1 MYIAHRN
8 LKVTDGNTSGSL
20 ALSEALHAGM
30 KSVPGFRW
38 AMLLRSV
45 DDPAK
50 MAGVEMWQTPEAATA
65 WAESEGRSQ
74 AVAAHPGQETGDE
87 QGYDVTTPRGSMTPA
102 TVAAIVQWE
111 IDDASTK
118 PFTDRWN
125 AAYHHIEDR
134 ISSRLARHLR
144 KPTRF
149 AGFHVAQ
156 SAAALTPEVLGA
168 ELREGE
174 TFAARPTTVDRY
186 DVVLL
191 TEA

>member
-1 MYIAHRN
+1 MYIAHRD
-8 LKVTDGNTSGSL
+8 LKVTDGNTSENL

-30 KSVPGFRW
+30 KSMPGFRW
-38 AMLLRSV
+38 AMVLRSM

-50 MAGVEMWQTPEAATA
+50 MATVEMWQTPEAATA
-65 WAESEGRSQ
+65 WTEGEIR
-74 AVAAHPGQETGDE
+74 GQTIASHAGLGTGDE
-87 QGYDVTTPRGSMTPA
+87 QGYDVTTARGSMTPA
-102 TVAAIVQWE
+102 TVAAIVEWE
-111 IDDASTK
+111 IDDSSAKS
-118 PFTDRWN
+118 FTERWN

-134 ISSRLARHLR
+134 ISSRLARHLSQ
-144 KPTRF
+144 PTRF

-156 SAAALTPEVLGA
+156 SAAVLTPEVLGA

-174 TFAARPTTVDRY
+174 TFAAHPTTVDRY